1 MSEESWRRPAF
12 LQTLLVS
19 LDAEIFT
26 RYQQFLKAAKA
37 GGGDARNRRRKAC
50 GRELL
55 SGILETL
62 VISADSALRSGD
74 RARKQDC
81 DSLAGIVRERLAEV
95 EASSFVWTKSIP
107 LVPDIEFETV
117 LESAYQAAEPAWDEL
132 SEPLE
137 PASSSHRSRS
147 PAARSLDIPSGFE
160 RVAVTPAPRPRIE
173 GCPTPIPPTPRPV
186 ISGQKTPLPPRAR
199 SKESKLS
206 IPSQTSGP
214 SRAAHV
220 EIVPPVGFSEP
231 SSSSTA
237 VSAVPAATI
246 VVPDEED
253 PAAEASASTELC
265 VLYPANDL
273 WPVINWS
280 AEAIRQGYRRLIT
293 LDEHKVA
300 DRDITQTTVLV
311 RTALSKGVAI
321 AVLSY
326 IPDSSFA
333 SHGQTALDLWRG
345 ILSSIDFPLE
355 LAPLP
360 IIVTSKPKGPAGKA
374 STIRYVRNHLFW
386 SHELEFRDWTHI
398 DDRGDI
404 VAEINSDR
412 FLRAICWDPRDRRS
426 LLKLCQDN
434 QLL

>member
-1 MSEESWRRPAF
+1 MSDESWKQERY
-12 LQTLLVS
+12 LSTQLTS
-19 LDAEIFT
+19 LERDFESRLSYFV
-26 RYQQFLKAAKA
+26 QAADA
-37 GGGDARNRRRKAC
+37 GGGTSRNRRRLAA

-55 SGILETL
+55 KYIGEALD
-62 VISADSALRSGD
+62 ISFHRLPEQRTRVLIPLREAIS
-74 RARKQDC
+74 
-81 DSLAGIVRERLAEV
+81 ERLATVTSAGFIWKRRE
-95 EASSFVWTKSIP
+95 P
-107 LVPDIEFETV
+107 LLPDFDIESIAAAFEAATSDTIFALDNSLDPSEV
-117 LESAYQAAEPAWDEL
+117 PAES
-132 SEPLE
+132 S
-137 PASSSHRSRS
+137 RSRS
-147 PAARSLDIPSGFE
+147 PVPRSLVTPSGVE
-160 RVAVTPAPRPRIE
+160 RVAVPPVPRIE
-173 GCPTPIPPTPRPV
+173 GCPTPTPPTPRPV
-186 ISGQKTPLPPRAR
+186 IAGQKTPLPPKAR
-199 SKESKLS
+199 PKGSEPS
-206 IPSQTSGP
+206 IPGP
-214 SRAAHV
+214 TRAPHIESA
-220 EIVPPVGFSEP
+220 PPVGFSEP

-237 VSAVPAATI
+237 VSARPAATI

-253 PAAEASASTELC
+253 PAAEASTPTELC
-265 VLYPANDL
+265 VLYPSNDL

-300 DRDITQTTVLV
+300 DRDIAQTTVLV

-326 IPDSSFA
+326 IPDSSLA
-333 SHGQTALDLWRG
+333 SHGQNALDLWRG
-345 ILSSIDFPLE
+345 VLSSIDFPLE

-360 IIVTSKPKGPAGKA
+360 IIVTPKPKGPAGKA

-434 QLL
+434 QLV

>member
-1 MSEESWRRPAF
+1 MTGESWRQERYLIA
-12 LQTLLVS
+12 LLSTLEQDFDSRLSYFVS
-19 LDAEIFT
+19 
-26 RYQQFLKAAKA
+26 AADA
-37 GGGDARNRRRKAC
+37 GGGASRNRRRLAA

-55 SGILETL
+55 KDVGEAYLDIAFLNLSEQRSRVL
-62 VISADSALRSGD
+62 VPLREAVSD
-74 RARKQDC
+74 
-81 DSLAGIVRERLAEV
+81 RLA
-95 EASSFVWTKSIP
+95 
-107 LVPDIEFETV
+107 TV
-117 LESAYQAAEPAWDEL
+117 TAEGFIWKRR
-132 SEPLE
+132 EPLLPGFDIGSIAAAFE
-137 PASSSHRSRS
+137 DAASDTHVAPEHRLEEVLAESSRSRS
-147 PAARSLDIPSGFE
+147 PAPRSLDTPSVVE
-160 RVAVTPAPRPRIE
+160 RVAVPPVPRPRIE

-199 SKESKLS
+199 SKGSEPS

-214 SRAAHV
+214 SRAPHV
-220 EIVPPVGFSEP
+220 ASFVGPSEP
-231 SSSSTA
+231 SSSSAA
-237 VSAVPAATI
+237 VSVQPAADI
-246 VVPDEED
+246 VVVDSAENIPQ
-253 PAAEASASTELC
+253 AEAGPQTELC
-265 VLYPANDL
+265 VLYPSSDL

-300 DRDITQTTVLV
+300 DRDIAQTTVLV

-333 SHGQTALDLWRG
+333 SHGQNALDLWRG
-345 ILSSIDFPLE
+345 VLSSIDFPLE

-360 IIVTSKPKGPAGKA
+360 IIVTPKPKGPAGKA

-412 FLRAICWDPRDRRS
+412 FLRAICWGPRDRRS

-434 QLL
+434 QLV

>member
-117 LESAYQAAEPAWDEL
+117 LKSAYQAAESAWDEL
-132 SEPLE
+132 SGPLV

-147 PAARSLDIPSGFE
+147 PAARSLDIPSGFA
-160 RVAVTPAPRPRIE
+160 RVAVPPVPRPRIE

-199 SKESKLS
+199 SKGSEPS

-214 SRAAHV
+214 TRAPHI
-220 EIVPPVGFSEP
+220 ESVPPVGFSEP

-246 VVPDEED
+246 VVPDEEG

-280 AEAIRQGYRRLIT
+280 AETIRQGYRRLIT

-300 DRDITQTTVLV
+300 DRDIAQTTVLV

-333 SHGQTALDLWRG
+333 SHGRTALDLWRG

-360 IIVTSKPKGPAGKA
+360 IIVTPKPKGPAGKA

>member
-62 VISADSALRSGD
+62 VISAESALRSGD

-117 LESAYQAAEPAWDEL
+117 LESAYQAAESAWDEL

-186 ISGQKTPLPPRAR
+186 ISGQKTPLPPRPR
-199 SKESKLS
+199 SKESKPS

-214 SRAAHV
+214 SRAPRT

-273 WPVINWS
+273 WPVISWS

-293 LDEHKVA
+293 LDERKVA

-311 RTALSKGVAI
+311 RTALSKGIAI

-326 IPDSSFA
+326 IPDSSIA
-333 SHGQTALDLWRG
+333 SRGQNALDLWRRV
-345 ILSSIDFPLE
+345 LSSIDFPLE

-360 IIVTSKPKGPAGKA
+360 ITVTSKPKGPAGKSSA
-374 STIRYVRNHLFW
+374 IRYIRNHLYW

-404 VAEINSDR
+404 VAEINADR
-412 FLRAICWDPRDRRS
+412 FQRAICWDPRDRRS

>member
-1 MSEESWRRPAF
+1 M
-12 LQTLLVS
+12 QTLLVS

-26 RYQQFLKAAKA
+26 RYQQFWKAAKA

-62 VISADSALRSGD
+62 VISAESALRSGD

-107 LVPDIEFETV
+107 LVPDIESETV
-117 LESAYQAAEPAWDEL
+117 LESAYQAAESAWDEL
-132 SEPLE
+132 SGPLE

-147 PAARSLDIPSGFE
+147 FAARSLDIPSGFE
-160 RVAVTPAPRPRIE
+160 RVAVPPVPRPRIE

-199 SKESKLS
+199 SKGSEPS
-206 IPSQTSGP
+206 IPSQTPGP
-214 SRAAHV
+214 SRAPHV
-220 EIVPPVGFSEP
+220 ASFVGPSEP
-231 SSSSTA
+231 SSSSAA
-237 VSAVPAATI
+237 VSVQPAADI
-246 VVPDEED
+246 VVVDSAED
-253 PAAEASASTELC
+253 IPQAEAGPQTELC
-265 VLYPANDL
+265 VLYPSSDL

-300 DRDITQTTVLV
+300 DRDIAQTTVLV

-345 ILSSIDFPLE
+345 VLSSIDFPLE

-360 IIVTSKPKGPAGKA
+360 IIVTPKPKGPAGKA

-434 QLL
+434 QLV

>member
-19 LDAEIFT
+19 LDAEIFA

-117 LESAYQAAEPAWDEL
+117 LESAYQAAESAWDEF

-199 SKESKLS
+199 SKESKPS
-206 IPSQTSGP
+206 ISSQTSGP
-214 SRAAHV
+214 SRAPYT

-280 AEAIRQGYRRLIT
+280 ASTIRQGYRRLIT

-345 ILSSIDFPLE
+345 VLSSIDFPLE

>member
-1 MSEESWRRPAF
+1 MTGESWRQERYLIA
-12 LQTLLVS
+12 LLSTLEQDFDSRLSYFVS
-19 LDAEIFT
+19 
-26 RYQQFLKAAKA
+26 AADA
-37 GGGDARNRRRKAC
+37 GGGASRNRRRLAA

-55 SGILETL
+55 KDVGEALDIAFLNLSEQRSRAL
-62 VISADSALRSGD
+62 VPLREAVSD
-74 RARKQDC
+74 
-81 DSLAGIVRERLAEV
+81 RLA
-95 EASSFVWTKSIP
+95 
-107 LVPDIEFETV
+107 TV
-117 LESAYQAAEPAWDEL
+117 TAEGFIWKRR
-132 SEPLE
+132 EPLLPGFDIGSIAAAFE
-137 PASSSHRSRS
+137 DAASDTHVALEHRLEEAQAESSRSRS
-147 PAARSLDIPSGFE
+147 PVPRSLDTPSGVE
-160 RVAVTPAPRPRIE
+160 RVAVPPVPRPRIE
-173 GCPTPIPPTPRPV
+173 GCPTPTPPTPRPV
-186 ISGQKTPLPPRAR
+186 ISGQKTP
-199 SKESKLS
+199 
-206 IPSQTSGP
+206 
-214 SRAAHV
+214 
-220 EIVPPVGFSEP
+220 VPPKAKPKGSEPLLPGPFRAPHVASFVGPSEP

-237 VSAVPAATI
+237 VSARPAAI

-253 PAAEASASTELC
+253 PAAEADAPTELC
-265 VLYPANDL
+265 VLRPSNDL
-273 WPVINWS
+273 WPVISWS

-300 DRDITQTTVLV
+300 DRDIAQTTVLV

-333 SHGQTALDLWRG
+333 SHGQNALDLWRG
-345 ILSSIDFPLE
+345 VLSSIDFPLE

-360 IIVTSKPKGPAGKA
+360 IIVTPKPKGPAGEA

-434 QLL
+434 QLV

>member
-55 SGILETL
+55 SGILETR
-62 VISADSALRSGD
+62 VISAESALRSGD

-117 LESAYQAAEPAWDEL
+117 LESAYQAAESAWDEL
-132 SEPLE
+132 SGPLE

-160 RVAVTPAPRPRIE
+160 RVAVPPVPRPRIE

-199 SKESKLS
+199 SKGSEPS
-206 IPSQTSGP
+206 IPLQTPGP
-214 SRAAHV
+214 SRAPHV
-220 EIVPPVGFSEP
+220 ASFVGPSEP
-231 SSSSTA
+231 SSSSAA
-237 VSAVPAATI
+237 VSVQPAADI
-246 VVPDEED
+246 VVVDSAED
-253 PAAEASASTELC
+253 IPQAEAGPQTELC
-265 VLYPANDL
+265 VLYPSSDF

-280 AEAIRQGYRRLIT
+280 AKAIQQGYRRLIT

-311 RTALSKGVAI
+311 RTALSKGIAI

-326 IPDSSFA
+326 IPDSSIA
-333 SHGQTALDLWRG
+333 SHGQNALDLWRRV
-345 ILSSIDFPLE
+345 LSSIDFPLE

-360 IIVTSKPKGPAGKA
+360 IIVTSKPKGPAGKSSA
-374 STIRYVRNHLFW
+374 IRYIRNHLYW

-404 VAEINSDR
+404 VAEINADR
-412 FLRAICWDPRDRRS
+412 FQRAICWDPRDRRS

>member
-1 MSEESWRRPAF
+1 MTGESWRQERYLIA
-12 LQTLLVS
+12 LLSTLEQDLDSRLSYFVS
-19 LDAEIFT
+19 
-26 RYQQFLKAAKA
+26 AADA
-37 GGGDARNRRRKAC
+37 GGGASRNRRRLAA

-55 SGILETL
+55 KDVGEALDIAFLNLSEQRSRVL
-62 VISADSALRSGD
+62 VPLREAVSD
-74 RARKQDC
+74 
-81 DSLAGIVRERLAEV
+81 RLA
-95 EASSFVWTKSIP
+95 
-107 LVPDIEFETV
+107 TV
-117 LESAYQAAEPAWDEL
+117 TAEGFIWKGR
-132 SEPLE
+132 EPLLPGFDIGSIAAAFE
-137 PASSSHRSRS
+137 DAASDTHVALEHRLEEAQAESSRSRS
-147 PAARSLDIPSGFE
+147 PVPRSFNTPSGVE
-160 RVAVTPAPRPRIE
+160 RVAVPPVPRPRIE
-173 GCPTPIPPTPRPV
+173 GCPTPTPPTPRPV
-186 ISGQKTPLPPRAR
+186 ISGQKTPVPPKAKPKG
-199 SKESKLS
+199 SEPL
-206 IPSQTSGP
+206 IPGP
-214 SRAAHV
+214 SRAPHV
-220 EIVPPVGFSEP
+220 ASFVGPSEP

-237 VSAVPAATI
+237 VSARPAAI

-253 PAAEASASTELC
+253 PAAEADAPTELC
-265 VLYPANDL
+265 LLRPSNDL
-273 WPVINWS
+273 WPVISWS

-300 DRDITQTTVLV
+300 DRDVAQTTVLV

-333 SHGQTALDLWRG
+333 SHGQNALDLWRG
-345 ILSSIDFPLE
+345 VLSSIDFPLE

-360 IIVTSKPKGPAGKA
+360 IIVTPKPKGPAGKA

-426 LLKLCQDN
+426 LLKICQDN
-434 QLL
+434 QLV